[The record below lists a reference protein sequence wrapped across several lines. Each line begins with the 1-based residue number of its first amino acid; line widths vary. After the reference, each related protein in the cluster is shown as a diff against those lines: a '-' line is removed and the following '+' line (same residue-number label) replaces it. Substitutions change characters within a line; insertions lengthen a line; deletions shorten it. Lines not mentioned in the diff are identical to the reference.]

1 MDPLI
6 YNLALELERQVLS
19 PLSQFEIRDLLSIE
33 APILGNIYISVTN
46 IGFYLIIGASFIL
59 VISLLSTNYNKIV
72 NNNWSIGL
80 EALYATIHSIVIN
93 QINSKKGQIYFPFI
107 YALFVFILIN
117 NLIGMVN
124 VKYYAYLVDR
134 FFTASHR
141 SLIISNTKKR
151 VSGHSY
157 PTTKHRKY
165 STSSSVNSKTKD
177 ISVNNLHPY
186 YFTGFI
192 DGEGCFNLTISKNS
206 ELAVGW
212 HVIPTF
218 KISLHYKD
226 RALLEYIQRWWGVG
240 NIYKHGKNSL
250 DFRVN
255 GLKNLKVIIKHL
267 DSYPLITQ
275 KFADF
280 VLFKEAVKLIDLRE
294 HLTKEGLLKL
304 VSLKASLNK
313 GLSDKLKSE
322 FLGVIPAERPKVFP
336 GEILDL
342 KGLALYTGL
351 GELREECLHSKLLKC
366 MNWLRG
372 FVEAEGSFHIIIQ
385 KVESKTWVS
394 LRFTLTQHSRDKVLM
409 ESLIK
414 ILGCG
419 RCSSPSNRKE
429 VNFIVST
436 YSDISKIIIPLFQEY
451 PLIGFKQKDFLDFAK
466 AADIIKSKN
475 HLTKEGLTRIM
486 DIKNTMNQRRPVTV
500 FDCLESDNLVVPE
513 EKIPVIC
520 LETKL
525 PKSPSLTQ

>member
-1 MDPLI
+1 VSTLSF
-6 YNLALELERQVLS
+6 YNQSNLWRDNTS
-19 PLSQFEIRDLLSIE
+19 PLSQFEIRDLINIDT
-33 APILGNIYISVTN
+33 PVLGNLHISMTN
-46 IGFYLIIGASFIL
+46 IGFYLTIGAIFLL
-59 VISLLSTNYNKIV
+59 VLNLLTTNYNKLGG
-72 NNNWSIGL
+72 NNWSISQ
-80 EALYATIHSIVIN
+80 ESLYATIHSIVTN
-93 QINSKKGQIYFPFI
+93 QINPKNGQIYFPFI
-107 YALFVFILIN
+107 FALFIFILIN

-124 VKYYAYLVDR
+124 SKYYGYLVDR
-134 FFTASHR
+134 FFTSR
-141 SLIISNTKKR
+141 SLIISNTNKM

-157 PTTKHRKY
+157 PITKYRKY
-165 STSSSVNSKTKD
+165 STSSSVNYKTKD
-177 ISVNNLHPY
+177 ISVNDLHPY

-218 KISLHYKD
+218 KISLHNKD
-226 RALLEYIQRWWGVG
+226 RALLEYIQRWLGVG

-255 GLKNLKVIIKHL
+255 GLKNLNIIIKHL

-280 VLFKEAVKLIDLRE
+280 VLFKEAVKLIGLRE

-322 FLGVIPAERPKVFP
+322 FSGVIPAERPKVFP
-336 GEILDL
+336 SKILDF
-342 KGLALYTGL
+342 KGLALNTGL
-351 GELREECLHSKLLKC
+351 AELREECLHSKPLKY

-372 FVEAEGSFHIIIQ
+372 FVEAEGSFHIINQ
-385 KVESKTWVS
+385 KVEGKTWVS

-409 ESLIK
+409 ENLIK

-451 PLIGFKQKDFLDFAK
+451 PLLGFKQKDFLDFAK

-475 HLTKEGLTRIM
+475 HLTKEGLARIM

-500 FDCLESDNLVVPE
+500 FDCLQSDNLVVPE
-513 EKIPVIC
+513 EKIPVIV
-520 LETKL
+520 
-525 PKSPSLTQ
+525 